1 MSDLPIPYATPPV
14 RTKGEYFLSF
24 LTQDVDG
31 VVHTGVWKWCLVL
44 HLSTAPVGVRVRSVG
59 GEYLQISYLIDASM

>member
-14 RTKGEYFLSF
+14 RTKVEYFLSF
-24 LTQDVDG
+24 LTQDVDR

-59 GEYLQISYLIDASM
+59 GEYLQISYLIDASV